1 MNTITQSFAKVFN
14 PKESPHLANDVMN
27 SIAKGVTNV
36 SDTIAHHARS
46 IVEFFKNA
54 WKDIGKDW
62 KDFWNGIDD
71 WFSNLWK
78 GIVKHVQN
86 GINDII
92 KVLNDGIGLIDGVI
106 HMFGGSSTAIGK
118 INYVHFANGTGML
131 GNQHREINKPTLA
144 MLNDGHDS
152 PETGNREM
160 LIHPNGMSELIKGT
174 NVKRLLEPGAEILNA
189 SETKFALSLNGIQ
202 HFATGG
208 LWNGVKKVTVH
219 FSYVIPAFG

>member
-1 MNTITQSFAKVFN
+1 MIYLPVNGGNLGKDVAKIG
-14 PKESPHLANDVMN
+14 KDLWNDVKDLFKTGFDWVNKLTGGKLGKM
-27 SIAKGVTNV
+27 I
-36 SDTIAHHARS
+36 D
-46 IVEFFKNA
+46 FFKNA

-152 PETGNREM
+152 RYCN
-160 LIHPNGMSELIKGT
+160 S
-174 NVKRLLEPGAEILNA
+174 NVD
-189 SETKFALSLNGIQ
+189 
-202 HFATGG
+202 
-208 LWNGVKKVTVH
+208 
-219 FSYVIPAFG
+219 